1 MLHKYDKNT
10 YNLLSST
17 QINGIR
23 NLAIWN
29 DKIIVTRGDYD
40 NTTFLPIFF
49 NSYFQVFN
57 KSDLSFY
64 LELDTTIGPKWAT
77 QNLIVDGD
85 NAYVAI
91 NNAYEWGN
99 EKMY

>member
-10 YNLLSST
+10 YDLLAST
-17 QINGIR
+17 QIDGIR

-49 NSYFQVFN
+49 NSN
-57 KSDLSFY
+57 LSYYIFA
-64 LELDTTIGPKWAT
+64 DM
-77 QNLIVDGD
+77 N
-85 NAYVAI
+85 
-91 NNAYEWGN
+91 
-99 EKMY
+99 